1 MLHCPNCLELSE
13 KLNGELTLYP
23 SLSPSLSPLQ
33 IESLKSQQAETKLQH
48 ASELRE
54 YAQLLDIKSARIKKL
69 EGQLKDIAYG
79 TRQYKLDTSKFEYE
93 GSSGSALEESI
104 ELERGQN
111 LLQFH
116 ISQVNVM

>member
-1 MLHCPNCLELSE
+1 M
-13 KLNGELTLYP
+13 
-23 SLSPSLSPLQ
+23 
-33 IESLKSQQAETKLQH
+33 KSRAEECRQQH

-54 YAQLLDIKSARIKKL
+54 YAQLVDIKAARIKKL

-79 TRQYKLDTSKFEYE
+79 TRQYKLDTTQFEYE
-93 GSSGSALEESI
+93 GSGSTLEDTI

-116 ISQVNVM
+116 VAQVRLDKTNMCG

>member
-1 MLHCPNCLELSE
+1 M
-13 KLNGELTLYP
+13 
-23 SLSPSLSPLQ
+23 
-33 IESLKSQQAETKLQH
+33 KSRHEECRQEH

-54 YAQLLDIKSARIKKL
+54 YAQLVDIKAARIKKL

-79 TRQYKLDTSKFEYE
+79 TRQYKLDMTQFEYE
-93 GSSGSALEESI
+93 GSGSSTLEDSI

-116 ISQVNVM
+116 LAQVRHWISKVCVCVYAMGVHVCLCVWGWVG